1 MSHVVAISNQKGGVA
16 KTTTCISLGA
26 CLTERGNRTLLVDLD
41 PQANLSLSL
50 GQHDDAPGETISDA
64 LETALN
70 PRKLK
75 WDELI
80 RKTSVEDLDV
90 VPSDARLWT
99 VERLISEKRGY
110 EHELKLILNRWQ
122 EKYDYILIDCA
133 PSLGP
138 LIVMALTASDR
149 VIIPIQTEF
158 LAAVGLV
165 RLIETVD
172 AIKEHT
178 NPTLDFN
185 LLAVMYDQRN
195 SICREVLNK
204 LQENFSAKLFSS
216 VIGVDTRLKEC
227 VATGQPI
234 TQYDPKTRATQQYG
248 MLAGELE
255 LLVDGKQE
263 GK

>member
-1 MSHVVAISNQKGGVA
+1 MAHVVAISNQKGGVA

-26 CLTERGNRTLLVDLD
+26 SLTQRGKRTLLIDLD

-50 GQHDDAPGETISDA
+50 GHPDDTPGETISDA

-70 PRKLK
+70 PRKVA
-75 WDELI
+75 WDILV
-80 RKTSVEDLDV
+80 RHTSMENLDV
-90 VPSDARLWT
+90 VPSDSRLWT
-99 VERLISEKRGY
+99 VERLLSDKPGY
-110 EHELKLILNRWQ
+110 ENELKTLLERWQ
-122 EKYDYILIDCA
+122 DSYDYILIDCS

-138 LIVMALTASDR
+138 LTVMALTASNR

-172 AIKEHT
+172 AIREHT
-178 NPTLDFN
+178 NPN
-185 LLAVMYDQRN
+185 LEFSILAVMYDQRN
-195 SICREVLNK
+195 GICRDVLTK
-204 LQENFSAKLFSS
+204 LQDNFSAKLFSS

-234 TQYDPKTRATQQYG
+234 NQYDPKTRATQQYG
-248 MLAGELE
+248 RLAEELE
-255 LLVDGKQE
+255 RLSGEFQE
-263 GK
+263 VS

>member
-26 CLTERGNRTLLVDLD
+26 CLCGRGKKTLLIDLD
-41 PQANLSLSL
+41 PQTNLSLSL
-50 GQHDDAPGETISDA
+50 GIHDDAVDETISDA

-80 RKTSVEDLDV
+80 HQTSLEGLDV
-90 VPSDARLWT
+90 IPSDARLWT
-99 VERLISEKRGY
+99 VERMISEKNGY
-110 EHELKLILNRWQ
+110 ETELVHLIDRWN
-122 EKYDYILIDCA
+122 KDYDYILIDCS

-138 LIVMALTASDR
+138 LTVMALTAADR

-172 AIKEHT
+172 AVREHT
-178 NPTLDFN
+178 NPHLGFN

-195 SICREVLNK
+195 SICRDVLQK
-204 LQENFSAKLFSS
+204 LQENFPQKIFNT

-227 VATGQPI
+227 VASGLPI
-234 TQYDPKTRATQQYG
+234 TQYDPKTRASQQYAQ
-248 MLAGELE
+248 LAAEIELI
-255 LLVDGKQE
+255 VDGNRE
-263 GK
+263 GV

>member
-26 CLTERGNRTLLVDLD
+26 CLTDHGNHTLLVDLD

-50 GQHDDAPGETISDA
+50 GHHDDAPGETICDA

-80 RKTSVEDLDV
+80 RQTSVENLDV

-99 VERLISEKRGY
+99 VERLISEKRAY
-110 EHELKLILNRWQ
+110 EQELKQLLARWQ
-122 EKYDYILIDCA
+122 EKYDYILIDCS

-138 LIVMALTASDR
+138 LTVMALTAANR

-172 AIKEHT
+172 AVKEHT
-178 NPTLDFN
+178 NPQLDFN

-204 LQENFSAKLFSS
+204 LQENFSAKLFTT

-248 MLAGELE
+248 LLAGELE
-255 LLVDGKQE
+255 KLVEEMQE

>member
-26 CLTERGNRTLLVDLD
+26 CLTERGNRTLLIDLD

-50 GQHDDAPGETISDA
+50 GHHDDAPGETITDA

-70 PRKLK
+70 PRKMK
-75 WDELI
+75 WDDLI
-80 RKTSVEDLDV
+80 RSTSMENLEV
-90 VPSDARLWT
+90 VPSDTRLWT
-99 VERLISEKRGY
+99 VERLISEKQGY
-110 EHELKLILNRWQ
+110 EHELKTLLGRWQ
-122 EKYDYILIDCA
+122 ERYDYILIDCS

-138 LIVMALTASDR
+138 LTVMALTAANR

-165 RLIETVD
+165 RLLETVD
-172 AIKEHT
+172 AVKEHT
-178 NPTLDFN
+178 NPSLDFD

-195 SICREVLNK
+195 GICREVLNK
-204 LQENFSAKLFSS
+204 LQENFSAKLFST

-227 VATGQPI
+227 VAYGQPI
-234 TQYDPKTRATQQYG
+234 SQYDPRTRATQQYG

-255 LLVDGKQE
+255 QLVKGKQE
-263 GK
+263 VK

>member
-26 CLTERGNRTLLVDLD
+26 CLTERGNRTLLIDLD

-50 GQHDDAPGETISDA
+50 GQNDDAPGETISDA

-75 WDELI
+75 RDELI
-80 RKTSVEDLDV
+80 RTTSMKNLDV

-110 EHELKLILNRWQ
+110 EHELKQLLSRWQ
-122 EKYDYILIDCA
+122 DKYDYILIDCS

-138 LIVMALTASDR
+138 LTVMALTAANR

-165 RLIETVD
+165 RLLETVD
-172 AIKEHT
+172 AVKEHT
-178 NPTLDFN
+178 NPHLDFN

-204 LQENFSAKLFSS
+204 LQENFSAKLFPTI
-216 VIGVDTRLKEC
+216 IGVDTRLKEC
-227 VATGQPI
+227 VASGLPI

-255 LLVDGKQE
+255 QLVGGKLE
-263 GK
+263 DK

>member
-16 KTTTCISLGA
+16 KTTSCISLGA
-26 CLTERGNRTLLVDLD
+26 CLTERGFRTLLVDLD

-50 GQHDDAPGETISDA
+50 GNRDDAPGDTISDA
-64 LETALN
+64 LEIALN
-70 PRKLK
+70 PRKIK

-80 RKTSVEDLDV
+80 RPTSLKNLDV
-90 VPSDARLWT
+90 VLSDARLWT
-99 VERLISEKRGY
+99 VERLISEKHGY
-110 EHELKLILNRWQ
+110 EYELKQLLERWQ
-122 EKYDYILIDCA
+122 DQYDYILIDCS

-138 LIVMALTASDR
+138 LTVMALTAANR

-165 RLIETVD
+165 RLIETID
-172 AIKEHT
+172 AVKEHT
-178 NPTLDFN
+178 NPHLEFN

-204 LQENFSAKLFSS
+204 LQDNFSARLFDT

-227 VATGQPI
+227 VAAGQPI

-248 MLAGELE
+248 MIAAELE
-255 LLVDGKQE
+255 QLVDGKQE
-263 GK
+263 VG

>member
-1 MSHVVAISNQKGGVA
+1 MAHVVAISNQKGGVA

-26 CLTERGNRTLLVDLD
+26 CLTERGHKTLLIDLD

-50 GQHDDAPGETISDA
+50 GHFDDAPGETITDA
-64 LETALN
+64 LETTLN
-70 PRKLK
+70 PRKVD
-75 WDELI
+75 WDNLV
-80 RKTSVEDLDV
+80 RPTSMPHLDV
-90 VPSDARLWT
+90 IPSDARLWS
-99 VERLISEKRGY
+99 VERLISEKTGY
-110 EHELKLILNRWQ
+110 EFGLSQLIGRWMDN
-122 EKYDYILIDCA
+122 YDYILFDCS

-138 LIVMALTASDR
+138 LIVMALTASNR

-172 AIKEHT
+172 AIREHT
-178 NPTLDFN
+178 NANLEFN

-195 SICREVLNK
+195 GICREVLNK
-204 LQENFSAKLFSS
+204 LQENFSARLFST

-234 TQYDPKTRATQQYG
+234 NQYDPKTRATQQYG
-248 MLAGELE
+248 MLAAELDQMVIGE
-255 LLVDGKQE
+255 QE

>member
-1 MSHVVAISNQKGGVA
+1 MAHVVAISNQKGGVA

-26 CLTERGNRTLLVDLD
+26 SLTEAGHKTLLIDLD

-50 GQHDDAPGETISDA
+50 GIHDDDAGETISDV
-64 LETALN
+64 LETAIN
-70 PRKLK
+70 PRKIH

-80 RKTSVEDLDV
+80 KSTSLDGLDV
-90 VPSDARLWT
+90 VPSDSRLWT
-99 VERLISEKRGY
+99 VERLISEMKGY
-110 EHELKLILNRWQ
+110 ENELKKIVARWH
-122 EKYDYILIDCA
+122 ETYEYILVDCS

-138 LIVMALTASDR
+138 LTIMALTAANR

-172 AIKEHT
+172 AVKEHT
-178 NPTLDFN
+178 NPLLDFN

-195 SICREVLNK
+195 GICREVLEK
-204 LQENFSAKLFSS
+204 LQENFSAKLFNT

-234 TQYDPKTRATQQYG
+234 TQYDPKTRATQQYSL
-248 MLAGELE
+248 LAGELE
-255 LLVDGKQE
+255 AISGGTMEVV
-263 GK
+263 

>member
-50 GQHDDAPGETISDA
+50 GQLDDAPGETISDA

-80 RKTSVEDLDV
+80 RKTSMEDLDV

-110 EHELKLILNRWQ
+110 EHELKQILNRWQ

-204 LQENFSAKLFSS
+204 LQENFSAKLFST

-255 LLVDGKQE
+255 QLVDGKQE

>member
-26 CLTERGNRTLLVDLD
+26 CLTGRGYRTLLVDLD

-50 GQHDDAPGETISDA
+50 GHHDDAPGETISDA
-64 LETALN
+64 LETFLN
-70 PRKLK
+70 PRKVI

-80 RKTSVEDLDV
+80 RPTSLENLDV

-99 VERLISEKRGY
+99 VERLISEKSGY
-110 EHELKLILNRWQ
+110 EYELRQLLNRWQ
-122 EKYDYILIDCA
+122 ENYDYILIDCS

-138 LIVMALTASDR
+138 LTVLALTASNR
-149 VIIPIQTEF
+149 VIIPIQTEY

-172 AIKEHT
+172 AVKEHT
-178 NPTLDFN
+178 NPDLDFN

-204 LQENFSAKLFSS
+204 LQENFSAKLFSAI
-216 VIGVDTRLKEC
+216 IGVDTKLKEC
-227 VATGQPI
+227 VAAGQPI
-234 TQYDPKTRATQQYG
+234 TQYDPKTRAAQQYG

-255 LLVDGKQE
+255 ELVKGKE
-263 GK
+263 KGK